1 MNQTPLLK
9 VGDLEVTIHTYR
21 GDIKAVRGVSFE
33 VQPKEIFCIV
43 GESGCGKSTVAQ
55 TLMKLNPSPPTEIN
69 NGYIAFDGIDIVQ
82 ATEKEMRNIRGR
94 TISMIFQDPMTS
106 LNPTKKIGKQIAESL
121 QTHGKVNRTNV
132 RNTTI
137 ELLKLVGIPS
147 PEERI
152 NQYPYELS
160 GGLRQRV
167 MIAMAL
173 ACEPAL
179 LIADEPTTAL
189 DVTIQAQVL
198 ELMKSIQ
205 EQRGNAII
213 LITHDLGVVAQMA
226 DRVAVMY
233 AGEIVEM
240 SPCDD
245 LFTHPAH
252 PYTKQLLAAKP
263 KMNHNRTQR
272 LTVIDGTPP
281 DLRDDIPGCP
291 FAQRCPWRTERCTI
305 VKPKASEISKGHIAR
320 CLLLEEQ
327 QYYSNTIDTQQ
338 VTKAVTK

>member
-1 MNQTPLLK
+1 MNQELGQEPLIDVSDLK
-9 VGDLEVTIHTYR
+9 VTIHTYR
-21 GDIKAVRGVSFE
+21 GDVKAVRGGGVSFS
-33 VQPKEIFCIV
+33 VNAGEIFCIV

-55 TLMKLNPSPPTEIN
+55 ALMKLNPSPPVN
-69 NGYIAFDGIDIVQ
+69 IDSGRIIFRGQDLVP
-82 ATEKEMRNIRGR
+82 ASERDMRGIRGR
-94 TISMIFQDPMTS
+94 YISMIFQDSMTS
-106 LNPTKKIGKQIAESL
+106 LNPTKKIGKQLAESL
-121 QTHGKVNRTNV
+121 RIHNKIERSQIREKTV
-132 RNTTI
+132 
-137 ELLKLVGIPS
+137 ELLKLVGVPS

-160 GGLRQRV
+160 GGMCQRV

-173 ACEPAL
+173 ACEPDL

-205 EQRGNAII
+205 RQRGNAII

-233 AGEIVEM
+233 AGEIVEKA
-240 SPCDD
+240 SCDD
-245 LFTHPAH
+245 LFANPQH

-263 KMNHNRTQR
+263 KLNQSRAQQ
-272 LTVIDGTPP
+272 LTAIDGAPP

-291 FAQRCPWRTERCTI
+291 FAPRCPWAMERCRHERPATT
-305 VKPKASEISKGHIAR
+305 VSEGGHSAR
-320 CLLLEEQ
+320 CFLLSDEAEDEQ
-327 QYYSNTIDTQQ
+327 
-338 VTKAVTK
+338 